1 MAYGITVAD
10 LCSDFVLLEV
20 RGEPPYS
27 NDDIYLNLL
36 KSGDDTSTV
45 YPIDFEVGTKV
56 YAYVEIDGLEPSTK
70 YTAWCTY
77 NEGNAFYECEF
88 KTKSGKPTSFKWDI
102 AKTSNQSL
110 RVSASEWNA
119 FTSKIN
125 EFLKY
130 KGKSAVAF
138 TKAVSAGLGKGAVV
152 GGNHGLSEGKVISA
166 KMMNEA
172 VNAIASM
179 GGDVSEV
186 VNGTPVTAEFFNNIV
201 DVLNSID

>member
-10 LCSDFVLLEV
+10 LHSDSVLLEV
-20 RGEPPYS
+20 RGEPPHF

-45 YPIDFEVGTKV
+45 YPIDFEVGTEV

-77 NEGNAFYECEF
+77 NEGNAFYECDF

-130 KGKSAVAF
+130 KGKSTVAF
-138 TKAVSAGLGKGAVV
+138 TKAVSAGLPKGAVV
-152 GGNHGLSEGKVISA
+152 GGNHELSEGKVISA
-166 KMMNEA
+166 NIVNEA
-172 VNAIASM
+172 VRALESM
-179 GGDVSEV
+179 GITISEV
-186 VNGTPVTAEFFNNIV
+186 SSNQTITADFFNNLV
-201 DVLNSID
+201 TKLNSIK